1 MSKIKKNLLLAAMVC
16 WGLMAPT
23 GLFAQANATV
33 GQLQGVEQRRV
44 SLRDSILGQISG
56 ASLPWKVLNIKD
68 YGAKN
73 DGKTDCRAA
82 FAKAIK
88 KATRLKD
95 GGKIVVPEGTYYIKG
110 PIVLAS
116 NICIELQKGA
126 VLKFAPEEK
135 FYPVVK
141 TSWEGTFLYNYSPFI
156 YGYGL
161 HDVAIVGEG
170 TIDGNAM
177 TTFAK
182 WRPQQKEAQQLSRKM
197 NHEEVPMEL
206 RKFGDGHWLRPQL
219 IQFYD
224 CKGVTLE
231 GVKIINSPFWC
242 VHLLKSENIICRN
255 LRYDAKLVNNDG
267 IDPEC
272 SKNILIEGVNFDNGD
287 DNIAIKSGRDNDG
300 WNAHSPSENIIIRR
314 CHFKG
319 LHAVVIGSE
328 MSSGVSNVFVEDCDF
343 AGYCKRGIFVKT
355 NPDRGGFVENLFV
368 KNCQF
373 GNVEDLFYITSRYAG
388 EGLQNHHFSTIKNI
402 FVDGLKCRQVNE
414 AALVLQGTEAKPIE
428 HVVFNHVEVDKAKTG
443 LSFENVMGVTM
454 GDCYIGQ
461 KVGTPTQVTPQDKI
475 FDRK

>member
-1 MSKIKKNLLLAAMVC
+1 MKHLHLGIGILCLSIFSSPAI
-16 WGLMAPT
+16 
-23 GLFAQANATV
+23 FAENQADSHSTAI
-33 GQLQGVEQRRV
+33 EQRRV
-44 SLRDSILGQISG
+44 SLRDSILAQISG
-56 ASLPWKVLNIKD
+56 AQMPEKNLYFKSF
-68 YGAKN
+68 GAKA
-73 DGKTDCRAA
+73 DGKSDCRPA

-88 KATRLKD
+88 KASHLKD

-110 PIVLAS
+110 PIILAS

-135 FYPVVK
+135 YYPIVN

-156 YGYGL
+156 YGHGV

-177 TTFAK
+177 TTFAQ
-182 WRPQQKEAQQLSRKM
+182 WRSKQKKDKLLSRQM
-197 NHEEVPMEL
+197 NHGETPLAE

-219 IQFYD
+219 IQLYD
-224 CKGVTLE
+224 SKGITLE

-272 SKNILIEGVNFDNGD
+272 SRNILIEGVAFDNGD
-287 DNIAIKSGRDNDG
+287 DNVAIKSGRDNDG
-300 WNAHSPSENIIIRR
+300 WNAYSPSENIIIRN

-328 MSSGVSNVFVEDCDF
+328 MSSGVRNVFVEDCDY

-368 KNCQF
+368 KNCKF
-373 GNVEDLFYITSRYAG
+373 GNVEDLFYVTSRYAG

-402 FVDGLKCRQVNE
+402 FVDGLSCKQVNE

-428 HVVFNHVEVDKAKTG
+428 NVMFNHVAVDKAKTG
-443 LSFENVMGVTM
+443 ISFENVMGINM
-454 GDCYIGQ
+454 GECYIGD
-461 KVGTPTQVTPQDKI
+461 KVGTPTQITAKDKI
-475 FDRK
+475 FEQK

>member
-1 MSKIKKNLLLAAMVC
+1 MKHLHLGIGILCLSIFSSPAI
-16 WGLMAPT
+16 
-23 GLFAQANATV
+23 FAENQADSHSTAI
-33 GQLQGVEQRRV
+33 EQRRV
-44 SLRDSILGQISG
+44 SLRDSILAQISG
-56 ASLPWKVLNIKD
+56 AQMPEKVLHISSF
-68 YGAKN
+68 GAKA
-73 DGKTDCRAA
+73 DGKSDCRLA

-88 KATRLKD
+88 KASHLKD
-95 GGKIVVPEGTYYIKG
+95 GGKIIVPEGTYYIKG

-116 NICIELQKGA
+116 NICIELKKGA

-135 FYPVVK
+135 YYPIVS

-156 YGYGL
+156 YGHGV

-177 TTFAK
+177 TTFAQ
-182 WRPQQKEAQQLSRKM
+182 WRSKQKKAQQLSRQM
-197 NHEEVPMEL
+197 NHGETPLTE

-219 IQFYD
+219 IQLYD
-224 CKGVTLE
+224 SKGITLE

-272 SKNILIEGVNFDNGD
+272 SHNILIEGVAFDNGD
-287 DNIAIKSGRDNDG
+287 DNVAIKSGRDNDG
-300 WNAHSPSENIIIRR
+300 WNVHSPSENIIIRN

-328 MSSGVSNVFVEDCDF
+328 MSSGVRNVFVEDCDY

-368 KNCQF
+368 KNCKF
-373 GNVEDLFYITSRYAG
+373 GNVEDLFYVTSRYAG

-402 FVDGLKCRQVNE
+402 FVDGLSCKQVNE

-428 HVVFNHVEVDKAKTG
+428 NVMFNHVAVDKAKTG
-443 LSFENVMGVTM
+443 ISFENVLGINM
-454 GDCYIGQ
+454 GDCYIGD
-461 KVGTPTQVTPQDKI
+461 KVGTPTQITAKDKI
-475 FDRK
+475 FEQK

>member
-1 MSKIKKNLLLAAMVC
+1 MKQQLLGIGILCLSIFSSSAI
-16 WGLMAPT
+16 
-23 GLFAQANATV
+23 FAENQTDSHSTAI
-33 GQLQGVEQRRV
+33 EQRRI
-44 SLRDSILGQISG
+44 SLRDSILAQISG
-56 ASLPWKVLNIKD
+56 AQMPEKDLYIKSF
-68 YGAKN
+68 GAKA
-73 DGKTDCRAA
+73 DGKTDCRSA

-88 KATRLKD
+88 KASHLKD
-95 GGKIVVPEGTYYIKG
+95 GGKIIVPEGTYYIKG

-135 FYPVVK
+135 YYPIVN

-156 YGYGL
+156 YGYGV

-177 TTFAK
+177 TSFAT
-182 WRPQQKEAQQLSRKM
+182 WRSKQKKAQQLSRQM
-197 NHEEVPMEL
+197 NHEETPLEE
-206 RKFGDGHWLRPQL
+206 RKFGEGYWLRPQL
-219 IQFYD
+219 IQLYN
-224 CKGVTLE
+224 CKGITLE

-242 VHLLKSENIICRN
+242 VHFLKSENVICRN

-272 SKNILIEGVNFDNGD
+272 SRNILIEGVAFDNGD
-287 DNIAIKSGRDNDG
+287 DNVAIKSGRDNDG
-300 WNAHSPSENIIIRR
+300 WNANSPSENIIIRN

-328 MSSGVSNVFVEDCDF
+328 MSSGVRNVFVEDCDY

-368 KNCQF
+368 KNCKF
-373 GNVEDLFYITSRYAG
+373 GNVEDLFYVTSRYAG

-402 FVDGLKCRQVNE
+402 FVDGLSCQQVKE
-414 AALVLQGTEAKPIE
+414 AAIVLQGTEAKPIE
-428 HVVFNHVEVDKAKTG
+428 NVLFNHVAVDKAKTG
-443 LSFENVMGVTM
+443 ISFENVMGIHM
-454 GDCYIGQ
+454 GDCNIGE
-461 KVGTPTQVTPQDKI
+461 KVGTPTQITAKDKI
-475 FDRK
+475 FDHK